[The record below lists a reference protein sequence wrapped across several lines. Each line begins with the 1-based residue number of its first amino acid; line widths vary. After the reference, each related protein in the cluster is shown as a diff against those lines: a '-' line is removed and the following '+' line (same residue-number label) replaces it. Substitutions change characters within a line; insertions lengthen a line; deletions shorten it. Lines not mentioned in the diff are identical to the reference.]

1 MLAHHQCPAGLIGD
15 MKDFVA
21 LRSFVQPYFA
31 RFEDA
36 EGNAFLGGPDNEE
49 QYHYSAAFRQ
59 VLAEHFWRLCRAFY
73 ALRQSHTRQFHLA
86 GSKKEAKVTPRF
98 VTFAVVIIL
107 FAEESGT
114 VCPRCPEEH

>member
-1 MLAHHQCPAGLIGD
+1 

-86 GSKKEAKVTPRF
+86 GSKKEAKKNQGQYVR
-98 VTFAVVIIL
+98 VVQKSIDSL
-107 FAEESGT
+107 H
-114 VCPRCPEEH
+114 RRWD